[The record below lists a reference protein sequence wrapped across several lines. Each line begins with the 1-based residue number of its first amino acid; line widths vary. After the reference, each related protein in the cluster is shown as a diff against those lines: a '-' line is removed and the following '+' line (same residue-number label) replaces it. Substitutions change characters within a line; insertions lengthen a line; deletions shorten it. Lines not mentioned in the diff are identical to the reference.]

1 MRRTMIRPLIL
12 VAVTCGAT
20 AAFADSRL
28 FSARS
33 DAPDVTIDQALINGQ
48 PLAIAGKGGGVTF
61 FRIDNLDADVPCAN
75 RVVFVTSDGQRKDF
89 SGDFCALDWQ
99 VTLPLDTAAP
109 AEPVAEAAA
118 PAEPQAEE
126 AAAPPAPAVKEPAP
140 VAAAPVPA
148 APPAPGPS
156 RIVTAAKKETIT
168 IKTDGPAENVRA
180 VLLDG
185 EPVAI
190 TGQKGDTLTIEVASA
205 AGGIQCERNIGFNLA
220 DGRSVMRPA
229 NICANGG
236 AIAVALAGD
245 GAAPAEEPVAED
257 EVTASAPAA
266 PEPLPPAPSAPPA
279 DAADAAVAAV
289 DPALPEPPAPGT
301 EPIPQGAWSFAGED
315 GFASLSFGLPESD
328 ATEFS
333 ASCKEAS
340 STIDVEL
347 AALVQDLQPGEPL
360 RVTFRAGAFNKT
372 YPGVGSPVSE
382 LSGQSQPKL
391 SVAARD
397 PLWQAIAAEQA
408 LTVLIAAKPPFN
420 APYTLSLKGSAQPA
434 RRFLSICLPKP
445 PAPPPGVAVGPRGGI
460 RVSYSCRD
468 GSGLTVTYDPRRA
481 TAVLAEPGA
490 PPVVL
495 FRTTSQRGDRFAA
508 GPSALIGLDEE
519 IRWTRFG
526 EPPRVC
532 APNFG

>member
-1 MRRTMIRPLIL
+1 MRRTVIRPLIL
-12 VAVTCGAT
+12 VAATCGAT

-33 DAPDVTIDQALINGQ
+33 EAPNVTIDQALINGQ

-61 FRIDNLDADVPCAN
+61 FRIDSLDADVPCAN

-99 VTLPLDTAAP
+99 VTLPLVEVAP

-118 PAEPQAEE
+118 ATAEPQPEE
-126 AAAPPAPAVKEPAP
+126 AAATPAPLPKKRAPVAKAPAPAEPEAP
-140 VAAAPVPA
+140 A
-148 APPAPGPS
+148 PS

-168 IKTDGPAENVRA
+168 IKTDGPAADVRA

-190 TGQKGDTLTIEVASA
+190 TGQKNDTLTIEVAST
-205 AGGIQCERNIGFNLA
+205 AGGIECHRNLGFNLA
-220 DGRSVMRPA
+220 DGRSVLRPA

-236 AIAVALAGD
+236 AIAVALSGED
-245 GAAPAEEPVAED
+245 TVSVEEPVAED

-266 PEPLPPAPSAPPA
+266 PEPLPAPAPDPAP
-279 DAADAAVAAV
+279 AAPAVAAV
-289 DPALPEPPAPGT
+289 DPTPPQPPVPAPG
-301 EPIPQGAWSFAGED
+301 PIPQGAWSFAGEG

-340 STIDVEL
+340 SKIDVEL
-347 AALVQDLQPGEPL
+347 AALVQGLQPGEPL

-372 YPGVGSPVSE
+372 YPGVGSPVGE
-382 LSGQSQPKL
+382 MSGQSQPKL
-391 SVAARD
+391 SIPARD

-434 RRFLSICLPKP
+434 RRFLSICLPQP
-445 PAPPPGVAVGPRGGI
+445 PAPPPGVAAGPGGGM

-468 GSGLTVTYDPRRA
+468 GSALIVTFDPQRA
-481 TAVLAEPGA
+481 TAVIAEPGA

-495 FRTTSQRGDRFAA
+495 FRTPSQRGDRFAA

-526 EPPRVC
+526 ERPRVC